1 MTWKVKE
8 RHGMHGMERKFK
20 ARQER
25 KDPRKGKGRQG
36 KARKAK
42 EKRKGKER
50 LGIDHILCCGCSI
63 HLAYCT
69 FIHGVGYLGIHTCGV
84 VACMHIL
91 GGNIPCGHLAF
102 ELA

>member
-1 MTWKVKE
+1 MKYGYLEIIQGKEMKGKV
-8 RHGMHGMERKFK
+8 RQHK
-20 ARQER
+20 ARKR
-25 KDPRKGKGRQG
+25 KG
-36 KARKAK
+36 KARKARK
-42 EKRKGKER
+42 EKRQGKER
-50 LGIDHILCCGCSI
+50 IGIDHILCCGCSI